1 MILLFVEERQNAPS
15 DLDSL
20 TAQQLDEKFKEIMM
34 KKRGTYVNIYID
46 NYSFYHSVCSHLLV
60 HRGVSPNH
68 LYMNCHVTLIKLREI
83 SSSLSKK
90 KGSWLNL
97 HCTYSKIQYR
107 GSIFIMNT
115 CTLTLKLISPPSPN
129 CIVTLLVIIKILH
142 LLLIKTVQLL
152 TFAMRLLYWKMYWE

>member
-46 NYSFYHSVCSHLLV
+46 NYSFYHSVCSHLVV

-97 HCTYSKIQYR
+97 HCPYSKYSIVE
-107 GSIFIMNT
+107 SIFIMNT
-115 CTLTLKLISPPSPN
+115 CTLTLKLISPPPPN

>member
-46 NYSFYHSVCSHLLV
+46 NYSFYHSVCSHLVV

-97 HCTYSKIQYR
+97 HCSYSKIQYI
-107 GSIFIMNT
+107 GEYLYNEYMHTYTEVNFT
-115 CTLTLKLISPPSPN
+115 PFPKLHCN
-129 CIVTLLVIIKILH
+129 
-142 LLLIKTVQLL
+142 LIG
-152 TFAMRLLYWKMYWE
+152 YN

>member
-46 NYSFYHSVCSHLLV
+46 NYSFYHSVCSHLVV

-68 LYMNCHVTLIKLREI
+68 LYMNCLVTLIKLIEI

-97 HCTYSKIQYR
+97 HCTYSKIQYS
-107 GSIFIMNT
+107 GEYLYNEYMHAYTEVNFT
-115 CTLTLKLISPPSPN
+115 PSPKLYCN
-129 CIVTLLVIIKILH
+129 
-142 LLLIKTVQLL
+142 LIG
-152 TFAMRLLYWKMYWE
+152 YN

>member
-1 MILLFVEERQNAPS
+1 MKIRQPIIIKRTLFLVLHDFDLCILYFVEEFNFMILLFVEERQNAPS

-46 NYSFYHSVCSHLLV
+46 NYSFYHSVCSHLVV

-90 KGSWLNL
+90 KKGS
-97 HCTYSKIQYR
+97 
-107 GSIFIMNT
+107 
-115 CTLTLKLISPPSPN
+115 
-129 CIVTLLVIIKILH
+129 
-142 LLLIKTVQLL
+142 
-152 TFAMRLLYWKMYWE
+152 

>member
-46 NYSFYHSVCSHLLV
+46 NYSFYHSVCSHLVV
-60 HRGVSPNH
+60 HRGVFPNH
-68 LYMNCHVTLIKLREI
+68 LYMNCLVTLIKLIEI

-90 KGSWLNL
+90 KKVLDLIYIVHTVNNS
-97 HCTYSKIQYR
+97 IVE
-107 GSIFIMNT
+107 SIFIMNT
-115 CTLTLKLISPPSPN
+115 CTLTLKLISPPPPN

-142 LLLIKTVQLL
+142 
-152 TFAMRLLYWKMYWE
+152 

>member
-46 NYSFYHSVCSHLLV
+46 NYSFYHSVCSHLVV

-68 LYMNCHVTLIKLREI
+68 LYMNCLVTLIKLIEI

-90 KGSWLNL
+90 KKVLDL
-97 HCTYSKIQYR
+97 IYIVHTVKYSIV

-115 CTLTLKLISPPSPN
+115 CTLTLKLISPPPPN
-129 CIVTLLVIIKILH
+129 CIVTLLVIPGN
-142 LLLIKTVQLL
+142 
-152 TFAMRLLYWKMYWE
+152 

>member
-1 MILLFVEERQNAPS
+1 MKIRQPIIIKRTLFLVLHDFDLCILYFVEEFNFMILLFVEERQNAPS

-46 NYSFYHSVCSHLLV
+46 NYSFYHSVCSHLVV

-90 KGSWLNL
+90 K
-97 HCTYSKIQYR
+97 R
-107 GSIFIMNT
+107 F
-115 CTLTLKLISPPSPN
+115 LT
-129 CIVTLLVIIKILH
+129 
-142 LLLIKTVQLL
+142 
-152 TFAMRLLYWKMYWE
+152 

>member
-1 MILLFVEERQNAPS
+1 MYFVEEFNFMILLFVEERQNAPS

-46 NYSFYHSVCSHLLV
+46 NYSFYHSVCSHLVV

-90 KGSWLNL
+90 KGS
-97 HCTYSKIQYR
+97 
-107 GSIFIMNT
+107 
-115 CTLTLKLISPPSPN
+115 
-129 CIVTLLVIIKILH
+129 
-142 LLLIKTVQLL
+142 
-152 TFAMRLLYWKMYWE
+152 

>member
-46 NYSFYHSVCSHLLV
+46 NYSFYHSVCSHLVVL
-60 HRGVSPNH
+60 RGVSPNH

-90 KGSWLNL
+90 KVLDL
-97 HCTYSKIQYR
+97 IYIVHTV
-107 GSIFIMNT
+107 NT
-115 CTLTLKLISPPSPN
+115 
-129 CIVTLLVIIKILH
+129 V
-142 LLLIKTVQLL
+142 
-152 TFAMRLLYWKMYWE
+152 